1 MTDEN
6 DARLTRQ
13 LIREELDASNSYEEK
28 AQATSDPEA
37 ARVYRDISREEK
49 VHAGELQALLDR
61 EDPESTEAMK
71 EGMEETGLE
80 GSFKD
85 IFDRKR
91 EDYIHKSVYGT
102 HVEKAN
108 LDSKQREMV
117 DRGRKSQ
124 AAMDAALAE
133 ASAQGQTDAANEYKN
148 GFAYEAQK
156 LASIGDLLFNNYKK
170 GAQEIGGLSIG
181 DALELYNIYD
191 DRGLY
196 SEYELNLSPIER
208 GIVPYTIAPP
218 AGSHQDAVDSAKTV
232 EYAPI
237 SMPKNENI
245 KGVPEE
251 VLRER
256 NLAEAAARSTA
267 DPDADEKHLSQTELY
282 SNRNPSGKARPLQT
296 TSRVHTGGGTD
307 YGLNIE
313 SPEYIGASEV
323 EEYVKRGANLDENV
337 DENGK
342 KAPSSEKRPWLTW
355 RYFGKYGNIPTI
367 QRRQVK
373 DEQGKPVYRYMG
385 VRGANGQML
394 MRKIPVTE
402 VVMNYRFSRK
412 GKDRLYEQ
420 FTPLRT
426 VWNPSA
432 FNPATRKCTGAF
444 VPEGALLDKRGD
456 VIEDTATRFQNPITD
471 IERANSSPDAK
482 GSRYE
487 VDPLTGKKRRV
498 GDRLNFEKWGNMDQW
513 DFYNMHCAMQ
523 ALADGV
529 RRCMTDE
536 NFRAK
541 VEAIPPSE
549 IAVKYQNEV
558 ARYLMTQEDMQG
570 IDPIMIRNMV
580 GKVSTYYDDFNKG
593 LAAQKKAASAFATA
607 REAMIEE
614 EATERMR
621 DQLRKW
627 TESANIKGLNG
638 EDVEFDNLTDFFD
651 DNTGTLHLMKGGK
664 PFDIPLQNVLAWVDH
679 QIEFHSGEIRMAEND
694 AVEAEK
700 KINAELEKRRR
711 IEDQHIEDYIRQAL
725 YKDYEERKGVDWMSN
740 APDMIDEKANLLT
753 QALLYGDGSVFNEYM
768 GGELESGLDARE
780 YFLKKSNFN
789 WDQFVADRELLR
801 QRADLALS
809 IEVGRLSDPRFH
821 EAVAEAETQAK
832 LTEKYGVAAALVS
845 AHGDSQAFEMM
856 KEDEDTSL
864 ESAMQAYM
872 NRSKHSSMY
881 SQGKNIA
888 DMGVLLGSGMGQA
901 DAYKQFV
908 RDRLSKDKD
917 FQAPENEDD
926 WEGVYY
932 DMAGKGMDK
941 ALWNAVSNVKDALN
955 TDPEF
960 EQLLLDKKGAFKG
973 KAGVKAIQEFIDTM
987 KNGTEADIVNMIKAG
1002 GQDNDRLLWMTL
1014 NGSNLARLSK
1024 SPDYQNLRDLKA
1036 RAEKE
1041 GVKFNIPSLKEGRMQ
1056 LIRKINN
1063 ALQGGARES
1072 YAFDKLREVSAKQL
1086 TQMLVDGTLAEQAVG
1101 SGNQKTLAKAQ
1112 ELYETTLDQLVREAM
1127 VNRAKMAVDNAPRE
1141 PRLPDENLKKWD
1153 PDQYNKAMKRYND
1166 AKAEYDRAN
1175 AEYTDLVEKEFNLL
1189 INDPEKMEAQREV
1202 MKELAAQKVIPKIVR
1217 KRSFREI
1224 IATLLGNKPEMMVED
1239 NYSTLS
1245 DQTHYTDDD
1254 FLGRQKDELS
1264 MEEQLQERI
1273 APFKAEGKSDFDAL
1287 VDSYKAQG
1295 MSEGQARQRAFMYL
1309 DSRGLDLDEGA
1320 DRRTLLHDWGSADIN
1335 INGDMGID
1343 IDQTTEEEQ
1352 RKFINS
1358 AINKYFDNY
1367 LADLARKVESGELT
1381 PDETH
1386 MKNGKW
1392 VKVPS
1397 SAYKW
1402 YKDYMAADA
1411 KGKNIAKLKWLL
1423 DRKLLAYTY
1432 DATGKPNGIG
1442 PNWHAFSGKTPD
1454 QVVSEEPIAGSED
1467 GTKRIVSLDH
1477 PEYLEGRDILNQHL
1491 KTLSLNDARRLGL
1504 GTDSVT
1510 GYSKTRYNIAFDKI
1524 VREELVKALTDKYK
1538 TVGANEF
1545 EGPLKGQAAG
1555 NLAKRTVDEQF
1566 KELITP
1572 YDATGDH
1579 NKEFI
1584 AKLAKYG
1591 LSPEKINGLK
1601 VRAMKVADTPLY
1613 NDFLKGYFDSSGRA
1627 AGADRDADELS
1638 MFENLISG
1646 EEGFQ
1651 QNPALTQA
1659 WNEYANKPGT
1669 LTQAQAQ
1676 AMGDVIRGGVSR
1688 KLGDIASRQRAMKDF
1703 ISDYPTIGEKMKRID
1718 FLNKGIQRYRDHA
1731 NNPEVQEYL
1740 EELRQEKLNEVLAL
1754 RQEMSRK
1761 RKWVKQLEFKD
1772 PVAYAVITAFIGD
1785 PDEAYAEPDIPEELL
1800 RSTEDVPYMSHV
1812 EFDSDDPQ
1820 NKIYNR
1826 AMGGLETQSKSYG
1839 TPKEF
1844 AGMNGRYNTLVGE
1857 AVRRY
1862 AQEKGTNPESY
1873 FRGFSAMD
1881 PSEFMEALTDSVMR
1895 HIVYRQYHKDNPI
1908 DSKRSDA
1915 KKPLPSTE
1923 DSERIA
1929 GMIYQ
1934 GLISNPDSRLLFKGV
1949 KQDWN
1954 PKPTKEN
1961 ASKEEGDY
1969 KTWEQGKLAR
1979 WMEID
1984 KLVGATS
1991 NNFDTENK
1999 IIPPSG
2005 RKSDYD
2011 EALSENDLTGD
2022 DLSENKQLKTDLRT
2036 ISDAPV
2042 GQETQIKNP
2051 AINSGGKDLKIE
2063 SMRAA
2068 NNITLENNAGF
2079 GQSNTRADAIVEKVP
2094 ERRGEGEELGNPWDS
2109 PDTSKKE
2116 ASAFDTPFADILSSK
2131 RSQTI
2136 RKNETGTVISTD
2148 TVSAPM
2154 TEQADA
2160 PQEQNSVEAGG
2171 FAELMKSKM
2180 ASTHMMEEPSEER
2193 EDWIP
2198 MRNGYRRVTIGSGK
2212 DCVRSMM
2219 RNPPRSANAPGTR
2232 TRKV

>member
-37 ARVYRDISREEK
+37 AKVYRDISREEK

-102 HVEKAN
+102 HVEKGLNAKQQN
-108 LDSKQREMV
+108 LIEQDKRNQ
-117 DRGRKSQ
+117 DI
-124 AAMDAALAE
+124 LAE
-133 ASAQGQTDAANEYKN
+133 ASAQGKTDAANEYKN

-196 SEYELNLSPIER
+196 SEYELNLSSIER

-232 EYAPI
+232 ENAPI

-267 DPDADEKHLSQTELY
+267 DSDADEKRLSQAELY
-282 SNRNPSGKARPLQT
+282 TNRNPSGKARPLQT

-367 QRRQVK
+367 QRRQVT

-487 VDPLTGKKRRV
+487 IDPLTGKKRRV
-498 GDRLNFEKWGNMDQW
+498 GDRLNFEKWSNMDQW

-549 IAVKYQNEV
+549 TAVKYQNEV
-558 ARYLMTQEDMQG
+558 ARYLMAQEDMQG
-570 IDPIMIRNMV
+570 IDPIAIRNIV
-580 GKVSTYYDDFNKG
+580 GKVSTYYDDLNKG

-614 EATERMR
+614 EATERMK

-651 DNTGTLHLMKGGK
+651 DNTGTLHLTKGGK

-700 KINAELEKRRR
+700 KINAELEERRR

-753 QALLYGDGSVFNEYM
+753 QALLYGDGSVFKEYM

-856 KEDEDTSL
+856 KENEDTSL

-881 SQGKNIA
+881 LQGKNVA

-926 WEGVYY
+926 WEGVYS

-955 TDPEF
+955 TDPEYT
-960 EQLLLDKKGAFKG
+960 QLLMERKGAFKS
-973 KAGVKAIQEFIDTM
+973 ASNKAIQEFIDTM
-987 KNGTEADIVNMIKAG
+987 KNGSEADIVNMIKAG
-1002 GQDNDRLLWMTL
+1002 GQDNDKLLWMTL

-1024 SPDYQNLRDLKA
+1024 SPDYQNLRDLRA

-1072 YAFDKLREVSAKQL
+1072 YAFDKLREVSAKHL

-1101 SGNQKTLAKAQ
+1101 SENQKTLAKAQ

-1127 VNRAKMAVDNAPRE
+1127 VSRAKMAVDMKAPKE
-1141 PRLPDENLKKWD
+1141 PRLPDENLKKWA

-1166 AKAEYDRAN
+1166 AKAKYDSAN

-1202 MKELAAQKVIPKIVR
+1202 MKKLAAQKVIPKIVR
-1217 KRSFREI
+1217 KRNFREI

-1239 NYSTLS
+1239 GYSTLS
-1245 DQTHYTDDD
+1245 DLTHYTDDD

-1264 MEEQLQERI
+1264 MEEQLQNMTAPYDDPDESVFEKVTKAFIERGYPEDEAEI
-1273 APFKAEGKSDFDAL
+1273 RARDWLKARGFEDHVPDVGGLFNYAGDNISK
-1287 VDSYKAQG
+1287 
-1295 MSEGQARQRAFMYL
+1295 YL
-1309 DSRGLDLDEGA
+1309 S
-1320 DRRTLLHDWGSADIN
+1320 TP
-1335 INGDMGID
+1335 D
-1343 IDQTTEEEQ
+1343 IDGESEASEDMATPEMEKLIKGALKDYFVENWLNNGRIPKEVWDKLDGRGKTELMYKTLANDEIPVPQTEEEALADSKLGPAQ
-1352 RKFINS
+1352 RTLVLPLRQDPANPSKVTGYTINWKAFSDAPIDEAWINS
-1358 AINKYFDNY
+1358 DFEGGSGDTGQMSRNNSHIRAHPEYTKAREILQNYIQGKMSHNQARGMGYDLAQIQGHGYNKYEGKLDSILRRKMIDN
-1367 LADLARKVESGELT
+1367 LT
-1381 PDETH
+1381 
-1386 MKNGKW
+1386 
-1392 VKVPS
+1392 
-1397 SAYKW
+1397 
-1402 YKDYMAADA
+1402 
-1411 KGKNIAKLKWLL
+1411 AKLKEGDGENKGMNPIAAKNAATRLIDERFRFRITSRSL
-1423 DRKLLAYTY
+1423 QTDPSSKFMQDLAKFGITPEEIQKSKYEAMHTSNTPY
-1432 DATGKPNGIG
+1432 YNDLIKPYFEGSG
-1442 PNWHAFSGKTPD
+1442 REGSGKDEDMLKLFEALSFGDDD
-1454 QVVSEEPIAGSED
+1454 Q
-1467 GTKRIVSLDH
+1467 
-1477 PEYLEGRDILNQHL
+1477 
-1491 KTLSLNDARRLGL
+1491 
-1504 GTDSVT
+1504 
-1510 GYSKTRYNIAFDKI
+1510 
-1524 VREELVKALTDKYK
+1524 
-1538 TVGANEF
+1538 
-1545 EGPLKGQAAG
+1545 
-1555 NLAKRTVDEQF
+1555 
-1566 KELITP
+1566 
-1572 YDATGDH
+1572 
-1579 NKEFI
+1579 
-1584 AKLAKYG
+1584 
-1591 LSPEKINGLK
+1591 
-1601 VRAMKVADTPLY
+1601 
-1613 NDFLKGYFDSSGRA
+1613 
-1627 AGADRDADELS
+1627 
-1638 MFENLISG
+1638 
-1646 EEGFQ
+1646 FQ
-1651 QNPALTQA
+1651 QNPALTEY
-1659 WNEYANKPGT
+1659 WNN
-1669 LTQAQAQ
+1669 
-1676 AMGDVIRGGVSR
+1676 
-1688 KLGDIASRQRAMKDF
+1688 
-1703 ISDYPTIGEKMKRID
+1703 
-1718 FLNKGIQRYRDHA
+1718 FLNTPGKI
-1731 NNPEVQEYL
+1731 
-1740 EELRQEKLNEVLAL
+1740 
-1754 RQEMSRK
+1754 S
-1761 RKWVKQLEFKD
+1761 
-1772 PVAYAVITAFIGD
+1772 
-1785 PDEAYAEPDIPEELL
+1785 PDEARTISEHIGRAIGNDVRLRENKTKEKDEAVGVAKKEGLINYLRLQALGRYVAEQDDGDSKDAYLFYMKGLKPIEDPMRFRQHMEDIVGDLVTWSEIPGTVDKRAFTNDAFVRIVNDPKSQLNFSGFEKVQSKVRNKALEDQKKEEEKAAEELKYKQDVARYGYEYADKEKAKREAQKKAL
-1800 RSTEDVPYMSHV
+1800 KEKKETEDAVKTS
-1812 EFDSDDPQ
+1812 Q
-1820 NKIYNR
+1820 LKTI
-1826 AMGGLETQSKSYG
+1826 ETKAK
-1839 TPKEF
+1839 T
-1844 AGMNGRYNTLVGE
+1844 GMNNLFGIKGKTEPKMQLPKGRT
-1857 AVRRY
+1857 A
-1862 AQEKGTNPESY
+1862 
-1873 FRGFSAMD
+1873 
-1881 PSEFMEALTDSVMR
+1881 
-1895 HIVYRQYHKDNPI
+1895 
-1908 DSKRSDA
+1908 
-1915 KKPLPSTE
+1915 
-1923 DSERIA
+1923 
-1929 GMIYQ
+1929 
-1934 GLISNPDSRLLFKGV
+1934 
-1949 KQDWN
+1949 
-1954 PKPTKEN
+1954 
-1961 ASKEEGDY
+1961 
-1969 KTWEQGKLAR
+1969 
-1979 WMEID
+1979 
-1984 KLVGATS
+1984 
-1991 NNFDTENK
+1991 
-1999 IIPPSG
+1999 
-2005 RKSDYD
+2005 DYD
-2011 EALSENDLTGD
+2011 ESLTEDDLTGD
-2022 DLSENKQLKTDLRT
+2022 GLSENKQLQTDLRA

-2051 AINSGGKDLKIE
+2051 AINSSGKGLKIE

-2068 NNITLENNAGF
+2068 NDMTGENNKGF
-2079 GQSNTRADAIVEKVP
+2079 GQLNTRADALVEKVP
-2094 ERRGEGEELGNPWDS
+2094 ERKGEGEELGNPWDS
-2109 PDTSKKE
+2109 PGTSKKE

-2212 DCVRSMM
+2212 DCVRNMM